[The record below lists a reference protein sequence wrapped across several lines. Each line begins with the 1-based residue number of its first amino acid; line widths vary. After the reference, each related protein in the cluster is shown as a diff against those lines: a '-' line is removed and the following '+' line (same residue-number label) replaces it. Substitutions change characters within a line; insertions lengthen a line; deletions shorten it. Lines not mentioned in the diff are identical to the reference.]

1 MQSNIYVKVAPLLK
15 ETPPNCDLGKLE
27 SFFNLYKT
35 GRIIY
40 PSAMHRELR
49 LHIREVYQILE
60 SAVAVGV
67 CKQIL
72 EIYCPRCQRFTGL
85 KYESLFDIPDEV
97 NCIHCDE
104 TIVKTAEHAIV
115 VYKVL

>member
-1 MQSNIYVKVAPLLK
+1 MQSNIYAKVAPLLR
-15 ETPPNCDLGKLE
+15 ETPPNCDLNKLE
-27 SFFNLYKT
+27 AFFSLYQI
-35 GRIIY
+35 GSIIY

-49 LHIREVYQILE
+49 LHIREVYKILE
-60 SAVAVGV
+60 SAVKAGA

-104 TIVKTAEHAIV
+104 TIEKAAEHAIV